1 MKEPMAMTPLFA
13 VLHLLEFPL
22 QSALRHHP
30 ELWDQPIALVDPTQR
45 VARVIAAT
53 PGARAAGVVEGLMTP
68 QALARCRELL
78 IRPRSV
84 DGESSTMEAIVQVA
98 FGFSPAIEDTAPGL
112 LTLDLRG
119 LPGLLEQSQRHGWAE
134 RLKGAMD
141 ALGLRSRVGVGPT
154 PNVARLAALWS
165 EEVFV
170 VDDAT
175 GFVSTL
181 PIAALEPTAHVAEI
195 LGQWG
200 VRTVGEFL
208 ALGRADLADRLGLE
222 ALALFASAST
232 ASVRPVRQIRP
243 PQRFEEFWEFDP
255 AVETLEPL
263 LFLCRR
269 FTDSFAQRLEA
280 LGLAAEHLILRLR
293 LESGQDHR
301 KRLRLP
307 EPARRSEALFQC
319 LQTYLETLRTEAPVV
334 GVDLSL
340 ESTRSRQRQFSLF
353 EAAVRDAHQFQ
364 ETLARLSALVGG
376 DRVGSPVRED
386 SHRTDAFRLVSPDF
400 ENAPTVESRPGRWL
414 QAPTP
419 MRRLRPPSP
428 ARVEIRVLGGS
439 SSTSITASDPASR
452 LSPDHVLALL
462 SPTFRKEGGKPMTVT
477 APGPPVSRIPE
488 TGPNSASQSPQ
499 PVFVS
504 SAVASGRIRRVQGP
518 VRRSGH
524 WWEAQAWAE
533 EVWQVETDR
542 GQVLSLVC
550 REGCWT
556 VDAVAD

>member
-1 MKEPMAMTPLFA
+1 MKETMAVTPLFA
-13 VLHLLEFPL
+13 VLHLPEFPL
-22 QSALRHHP
+22 QSALRHQP
-30 ELWDQPIALVDPTQR
+30 ELWDQPIALLDPAQR

-53 PGARAAGVVEGLMTP
+53 PGARAAGVLEGLMTP
-68 QALARCRELL
+68 QALARCREVL
-78 IRPRSV
+78 IRPRSAE
-84 DGESSTMEAIVQVA
+84 GEAATMDAIVQVA
-98 FGFSPAIEDTAPGL
+98 FGFSPAIEDTTPGL

-119 LPGLLEQSQRHGWAE
+119 LPSLLEPSQRQAWAE
-134 RLKGAMD
+134 RLKGAID

-170 VDDAT
+170 VADAT

-208 ALGRADLADRLGLE
+208 ALGRAELADRLGLE

-232 ASVRPVRQIRP
+232 TSVRPVRQIRP
-243 PQRFEEFWEFDP
+243 PERFEEFWEFDP

-334 GVDLSL
+334 GMELSL
-340 ESTRSRQRQFSLF
+340 EPTRPRQRQFSLF
-353 EAAVRDAHQFQ
+353 EAAVRDPHQFQ

-400 ENAPTVESRPGRWL
+400 DNAPTVESRPGRWL
-414 QAPTP
+414 QASTP

-428 ARVEIRVLGGS
+428 ARVEIHVLGGAS
-439 SSTSITASDPASR
+439 TTSIAPPDLASR
-452 LSPDHVLALL
+452 LSPDRVSALL
-462 SPTFRKEGGKPMTVT
+462 SPTFCKDGGDPMP
-477 APGPPVSRIPE
+477 APGPSVSKTPKPRR
-488 TGPNSASQSPQ
+488 TSGSKTPQ

-504 SAVASGRIRRVQGP
+504 STVASGRIRRVQGP

-524 WWEAQAWAE
+524 WWEAHAWAE
-533 EVWQVETDR
+533 EAWQVETDR

-550 REGCWT
+550 REGHWT

>member
-1 MKEPMAMTPLFA
+1 MIPLFA
-13 VLHLLEFPL
+13 VLYLPEFPL
-22 QSALRHHP
+22 QSILRHQP
-30 ELWDQPIALVDPTQR
+30 DLWDRSIALVDPSHR
-45 VARVIAAT
+45 VARVIGAT
-53 PGARAAGVVEGLMTP
+53 PGARAVGVVEGLVTP
-68 QALARCRELL
+68 QALARCRELVL
-78 IRPRSV
+78 RPRSI
-84 DGESSTMEAIVQVA
+84 DSESSTMDAIVQVA

-112 LTLDLRG
+112 LTLDLRA
-119 LPGLLEQSQRHGWAE
+119 LPGLAEASQRRIWAE
-134 RLKGAMD
+134 RLKVAID

-165 EEVFV
+165 EDVFV
-170 VDDAT
+170 VGDAT

-181 PIAALEPTAHVAEI
+181 PVAALEPTPHVVEI

-208 ALGRADLADRLGLE
+208 ALGRAELADRLGLE

-232 ASVRPVRQIRP
+232 TSVRPVRPVRP
-243 PQRFEEFWEFDP
+243 PERFEEAWEFDP

-269 FTDSFAQRLEA
+269 FTVSFALRLEP
-280 LGLAAEHLILRLR
+280 LGLAAEHLVLRLR

-319 LQTYLETLRTEAPVV
+319 LQTYLESLRTEASVV

-340 ESTRSRQRQFSLF
+340 EPTRPRQRQFSLF
-353 EAAVRDAHQFQ
+353 EAAVRDPHQFQ
-364 ETLARLSALVGG
+364 ETLARLSALVGS
-376 DRVGSPVRED
+376 DRVGSPMRED

-400 ENAPTVESRPGRWL
+400 ENAPTAESRSGRWL

-428 ARVEIRVLGGS
+428 ARVEIRVLDA
-439 SSTSITASDPASR
+439 SSTTSINAPDFASR
-452 LSPDHVLALL
+452 LSPDRVSTLL
-462 SPTFRKEGGKPMTVT
+462 SPIFRKEGGYPIP
-477 APGPPVSRIPE
+477 APGPTVSGTPVP
-488 TGPNSASQSPQ
+488 GLNSESQTPR

-504 SAVASGRIRRVQGP
+504 SPVASGRIRRFQGP

-524 WWEAQAWAE
+524 WWEAQAWSE
-533 EVWQVETDR
+533 EAWQVETDL
-542 GQVLSLVC
+542 GQILSLVC
-550 REGCWT
+550 REGQWT